1 MTPLTFPNTSQAK
14 VQSILRALLTIG
26 FSVGLTMGTVGCS
39 PSYSRSP
46 VVETLPLTAQVTI
59 GAETILL
66 EVAKTPLEQAQGLMF
81 RTELR
86 GDRGMLFVFPEPRIA
101 RFWMK
106 NTLIPLDMIF
116 LRDGQIK
123 YVIANVPPCKADP
136 CPNYGPIS
144 QEVNQVLELGA
155 GRAEELGLEI
165 DQVLEFLPL
174 SVKIPAE

>member
-1 MTPLTFPNTSQAK
+1 MTPLTFRNLG
-14 VQSILRALLTIG
+14 QSKAPSIARTLVTIG
-26 FSVGLTMGTVGCS
+26 LGIGLAMGTVGCS

-46 VVETLPLTAQVTI
+46 LAESLPLTAKVTV
-59 GAETILL
+59 GSETILL
-66 EVAKTPLEQAQGLMF
+66 EVATTPAQQAQGLMF
-81 RTELR
+81 RTELA
-86 GDRGMLFVFPEPRIA
+86 GDRGMLFTFPEPRIA

-123 YVIANVPPCKADP
+123 QIIANVPPCKADP
-136 CPNYGPIS
+136 CPNYGPLN

-155 GRAEELGLEI
+155 GRAQQLGLEI

-174 SVKIPAE
+174 SNSL